1 MRFPARIRMLLLCA
15 CCIAR
20 PLHAQ
25 LPFYTD
31 DPAVTARGKVHF
43 EFFNEFDVLQSQ
55 YPNLRQNTTNY
66 KLNLGLPHNL
76 ELDLDFPYLAI
87 FRAVGERTASGIGD
101 TNVGVK
107 WQFHKQ
113 ADGSHAPALGV
124 SLYTEI
130 PTGDERRQ
138 LGSGLADYWLNF
150 IGQEAL
156 TDKTRINMNLGYLFA
171 GNTTTGVLGI
181 QTTRGHVGVGGL
193 SVLHDFTRRLSLGA
207 EIYGGYSNN
216 GDLARSQIQ
225 LLAGGQY
232 MIRNGMSFDFG
243 VLGGRYVASPRIGV
257 QIGFSLDIPDVVRR
271 PLRERRSFTTF

>member
-1 MRFPARIRMLLLCA
+1 MHFPARLLTVPLWA
-15 CCIAR
+15 FSIAM
-20 PLHAQ
+20 PLPAQ

-31 DPAVTARGKVHF
+31 DPSVTERGKLHF

-66 KLNLGLPHNL
+66 KLNFGLPHNL
-76 ELDLDFPYLAI
+76 EFDLDFPYLAI
-87 FRAVGERTASGIGD
+87 FRAVGEQTSSGIGD
-101 TNVGVK
+101 TNVGIK

-113 ADGSHAPALGV
+113 ADGSRVPALGV

-150 IGQEAL
+150 IGQESL

-193 SVLHDFTRRLSLGA
+193 SILHDFTARLRLGG

-216 GDLARSQIQ
+216 GNLARSQIQ
-225 LLAGGQY
+225 LMAGGQY
-232 MIRNGMSFDFG
+232 TIRNGMSFDFG
-243 VLGGRYVASPRIGV
+243 VLGGKYVASP

-271 PLRERRSFTTF
+271 PSRERRSFTAF